1 MNLVICNHS
10 ERIKW
15 QIRRIYRAR
24 NIIVHTGNTPEYT
37 YVLIEHIHNYLDILL
52 STLIKLSSL
61 KRISSVGQGFQY
73 MTLIYNE
80 YSKFLG
86 IEDMNNKNKK
96 NKKESNA
103 ETLQDSLT
111 EMDLNKIFKYL
122 S

>member
-1 MNLVICNHS
+1 
-10 ERIKW
+10 
-15 QIRRIYRAR
+15 
-24 NIIVHTGNTPEYT
+24 
-37 YVLIEHIHNYLDILL
+37 
-52 STLIKLSSL
+52 
-61 KRISSVGQGFQY
+61 